1 MKKFL
6 IFILLFIVAC
16 TGNKVDEAEIKEA
29 NQFFES
35 IFLDRVQD
43 SPEFQSRLGY
53 KSNYDQWD
61 DISWNRS
68 KRNAKRAM
76 DDLDYLRSNIDYD
89 LLDDKTKLSYRLM
102 EKSLER
108 RIKSREFTLNNYPVT
123 HRGGK
128 HSSIPSFLINYHQ
141 VDDEQDVKDYLSR
154 LRNIEPLMDTL
165 IEELRLRGEID
176 IVAPKFVYPQAIKV
190 AQNIVSGFPFEEVK
204 EQNVIYKDFIKKLN
218 SLDLSDPIKTRYTS
232 EVEAILVTIVNSSY
246 RKLIDFLSAQELQST
261 DNFGVWKQEKGA
273 EYYQY
278 QLDGYT
284 TLGLTAE
291 EVHEIGLSEVA
302 RIHEEIYA
310 IMEKTEFEGS
320 LQDFFEFM
328 RTDPQF
334 YYPDNQEGRD
344 AYINQV
350 NVVMDTLTANID
362 PVSYTH
368 LTLPTKRIV

>member
-141 VDDEQDVKDYLSR
+141 VDDEQDIKDYLGR

-165 IEELRLRGEID
+165 VEELRLRGEID
-176 IVAPKFVYPQAIKV
+176 IVAPKFVYPQAINV
-190 AQNIVSGFPFEEVK
+190 AQNIISGFPFEDTK
-204 EQNVIYKDFIKKLN
+204 KQNVIYKDFMKKLN
-218 SLDLSDPIKTRYTS
+218 SLDLSDPIKTKYTS
-232 EVEAILVTIVNSSY
+232 EVEASLVTIVNSSY
-246 RKLIDFLSAQELQST
+246 R
-261 DNFGVWKQEKGA
+261 
-273 EYYQY
+273 
-278 QLDGYT
+278 
-284 TLGLTAE
+284 
-291 EVHEIGLSEVA
+291 
-302 RIHEEIYA
+302 
-310 IMEKTEFEGS
+310 
-320 LQDFFEFM
+320 
-328 RTDPQF
+328 
-334 YYPDNQEGRD
+334 
-344 AYINQV
+344 
-350 NVVMDTLTANID
+350 
-362 PVSYTH
+362 
-368 LTLPTKRIV
+368 